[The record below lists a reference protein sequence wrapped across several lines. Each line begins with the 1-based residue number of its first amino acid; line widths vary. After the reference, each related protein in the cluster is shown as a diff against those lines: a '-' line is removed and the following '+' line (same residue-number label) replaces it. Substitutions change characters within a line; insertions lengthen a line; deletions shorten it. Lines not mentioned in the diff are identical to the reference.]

1 MLTLTHSIWASP
13 PMFKG
18 LINKSFDVKVT
29 GPLQDE
35 EAIRGGLISAS
46 SSLSMYKAM
55 GFFDRSQRERE
66 REARF
71 EALKERHSIYNLP
84 DSSAMQGMVKRVNLR
99 KKQGRSAGGPQELP
113 VYITVLRDMR
123 RPGLKVP
130 LPALPQRPATGGGAP
145 PRLAGKP
152 SPFSLGRGVGKGGTR
167 QRGPSC

>member
-113 VYITVLRDMR
+113 VYITVLRDIANA
-123 RPGLKVP
+123 KVT
-130 LPALPQRPATGGGAP
+130 LSSSWRIAEASVLQKHAP
-145 PRLAGKP
+145 PYPAA
-152 SPFSLGRGVGKGGTR
+152 FH
-167 QRGPSC
+167 